1 MKNKNDIKT
10 KSKVK
15 INKELYC
22 QFLLGAQNNFTMTA
36 MADLSGGLTH
46 DKINRWAS
54 ETKLTP
60 RILWKYTEPLITKNK
75 DDGYVIVDDTIIEKD
90 RGKEIALTST
100 HFSSSDK
107 KYVNGINLTSLIWNN
122 GKSSIPFDYRVY
134 APAVDGKTK
143 NDHFREML
151 SNCHK
156 KGFNPKAVLMDSW
169 YSGVDNLKAIDSFGW
184 TWITELKK
192 NRIIN
197 HNEKLENINIPKEG
211 LKVHLRAYGF
221 VKIIKRVVT
230 DNHLGYLATNNID
243 FSADDISNGYARR
256 CKIEEYHRALK
267 QITGIEECQARIGR
281 IQKNHIFCS
290 ILAFIALEAKRLKD
304 GISWYQSKYQIVK
317 NAIKTYLKS
326 PTIKLDSA

>member
-1 MKNKNDIKT
+1 MKNKN
-10 KSKVK
+10 K

-36 MADLSGGLTH
+36 MAELVPDITH
-46 DKINRWAS
+46 DKINRWAT

-60 RILWKYTEPLITKNK
+60 RILWKYTEPLMDKNK
-75 DDGYVIVDDTIIEKD
+75 DDGYIVVDDTIIEKD

-122 GKSSIPFDYRVY
+122 GKSCIPFDYRVY
-134 APAVDGKTK
+134 APIMDGKTK

-151 SNCHK
+151 SACQK
-156 KGFNPKAVLMDSW
+156 RGFNPRAILMDSW
-169 YSGVDNLKAIDSFGW
+169 YSGVDNLKAIDSYGW

-192 NRIIN
+192 NRIVN
-197 HNEKLENINIPKEG
+197 HNDKLDKLNIPKEG
-211 LKVHLRAYGF
+211 LKVHLKAYGF

-230 DNHLGYLATNNID
+230 DNHIGYLATNATT
-243 FSADDISNGYARR
+243 FSADDISQGYAERW
-256 CKIEEYHRALK
+256 KIEEYHRALK
-267 QITGIEECQARIGR
+267 QTTGIEKCQARTGR

-317 NAIKTYLKS
+317 CAIKTYLKS
-326 PTIKLDSA
+326 PTIKLDFA

>member
-1 MKNKNDIKT
+1 MKNKN
-10 KSKVK
+10 K

-36 MADLSGGLTH
+36 MAELLPDLTH
-46 DKINRWAS
+46 DTINRWAT
-54 ETKLTP
+54 EVKLTP
-60 RILWKYTEPLITKNK
+60 KILWKYTESLMNKNK
-75 DDGYVIVDDTIIEKD
+75 DDGYIVVDDTIIEKD

-100 HFSSSDK
+100 QFSSSDK
-107 KYVNGINLTSLIWNN
+107 RYVNGINLTSLIWNN
-122 GKSSIPFDYRVY
+122 GESCIPFDYRVY
-134 APAVDGKTK
+134 APITDGKTK

-151 SNCHK
+151 NVCHK
-156 KGFNPKAVLMDSW
+156 RGFNPKAVLMDSW

-197 HNEKLENINIPKEG
+197 YNDKLDKLDIPKEG

-230 DNHLGYLATNNID
+230 DNHIGYLATNNID
-243 FSADDISNGYARR
+243 FRAVDISQGYAERW
-256 CKIEEYHRALK
+256 KIEEYHRALK
-267 QITGIEECQARIGR
+267 QITGIEKCQARNGR
-281 IQKNHIFCS
+281 AQKNHIFCS
-290 ILAFIALEAKRLKD
+290 ILAFIALEAKRLKN

-317 NAIKTYLKS
+317 EAIKTYLKS
-326 PTIKLDSA
+326 PTIKLDFA